1 MVAVGVT
8 CAALVA
14 VAVSVGTGWLVVA
27 VGVAPLTGVAVD
39 SLVAVGWNV
48 AVGELVG
55 GLTTGVGVAVA
66 PLPLSVVGVG
76 VAVSPVPSSGVA
88 VGVAVAW
95 LSPITLT
102 MPVTCVSPV
111 ASYINKPEVLKS
123 CA

>member
-102 MPVTCVSPV
+102 TPVTCVSPV
-111 ASYINKPEVLKS
+111 A
-123 CA
+123 